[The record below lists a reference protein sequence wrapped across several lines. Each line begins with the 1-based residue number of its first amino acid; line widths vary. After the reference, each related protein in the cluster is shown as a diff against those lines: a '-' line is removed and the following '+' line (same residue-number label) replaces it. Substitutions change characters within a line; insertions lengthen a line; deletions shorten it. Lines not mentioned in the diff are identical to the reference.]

1 MSERM
6 TARPE
11 GTSERVTAR
20 PKRIFEEMTMQPERI
35 SEGGEAAREDR
46 GRQNSHAAWRI

>member
-20 PKRIFEEMTMQPERI
+20 PERI